1 MINPLR
7 LAALGLLASVM
18 ALGFGLAGHPL
29 IGGAAAVLGAA
40 WLVINWR
47 LLGGGSPALDDFG
60 LLIFT
65 GMAAWGLWQ
74 GLSAWL
80 ALIGML
86 LALAA
91 WDMGR
96 FIRRQVLAL
105 NDDAAARMERTHL
118 IRLGQALGGGLL
130 LGGMALLVR
139 IPLDFGLALVV
150 GIIAV
155 VALSRLVVNVNR

>member
-7 LAALGLLASVM
+7 RVALGLLASVM

-29 IGGAAAVLGAA
+29 IGGATALLGVI
-40 WLVINWR
+40 WLLVNWR
-47 LLGGGSPALDDFG
+47 LVGSSPLLDDFG
-60 LLIFT
+60 LLVFT
-65 GMAAWGLWQ
+65 GIAAWGHWR

-80 ALIGML
+80 ALVGVL

-96 FIRRQVLAL
+96 FIRHQVFVL
-105 NDDAAARMERTHL
+105 NDEAAARMERTHL

-130 LGGMALLVR
+130 VGGLALLVR
-139 IPLDFGLALVV
+139 IPLDFGLALLI
-150 GIIAV
+150 GIIAM

>member
-7 LAALGLLASVM
+7 RAALGLLASVM

-29 IGGAAAVLGAA
+29 IALSAAVLGAG
-40 WLVINWR
+40 WLVIIWR
-47 LLGGGSPALDDFG
+47 LGGGSPALDDIG

-65 GMAAWGLWQ
+65 GIAAWGLWQ

-80 ALIGML
+80 ALVGVL

-105 NDDAAARMERTHL
+105 NDEAAARMERTHL
-118 IRLGQALGGGLL
+118 IRLGQALVGGLL
-130 LGGMALLVR
+130 LGGLALLVR
-139 IPLDFGLALVV
+139 IPLDFGMALLV

>member
-7 LAALGLLASVM
+7 LAALGLLSGFM
-18 ALGFGLAGHPL
+18 ALGFGLASHPL
-29 IGGAAAVLGAA
+29 IGLSAAVLGAG
-40 WLVINWR
+40 WLVISWR
-47 LLGGGSPALDDFG
+47 LVGSSPTLDDFG

-65 GMAAWGLWQ
+65 GIAAWGLLQ

-80 ALIGML
+80 ALIEVM
-86 LALAA
+86 LALTA

-96 FIRRQVLAL
+96 FIRRQALAL
-105 NDDAAARMERTHL
+105 NDVAAKRMERTHL

-130 LGGMALLVR
+130 LGSLALVVH
-139 IPLDFGLALVV
+139 IPLDFGLALVI

>member
-7 LAALGLLASVM
+7 LVALGLLASVM

-29 IGGAAAVLGAA
+29 IALSTAVFVAA
-40 WLVINWR
+40 WLVISWR
-47 LLGGGSPALDDFG
+47 LASGGPALDDIG
-60 LLIFT
+60 LLVFIFIT
-65 GMAAWGLWQ
+65 AWGLWQ
-74 GLSAWL
+74 GLSPWV
-80 ALIGML
+80 ALVGVL
-86 LALAA
+86 LALGA

-96 FIRRQVLAL
+96 FIRRKALAL
-105 NDDAAARMERTHL
+105 NDETAARMERTHL

-130 LGGMALLVR
+130 LGGLALLVR
-139 IPLDFGLALVV
+139 IPLDFGLALVI

>member
-7 LAALGLLASVM
+7 RAVLGFLASVL

-29 IGGAAAVLGAA
+29 IAAGAALLCVGWLAIGWRAA
-40 WLVINWR
+40 
-47 LLGGGSPALDDFG
+47 GSNPALDDFG
-60 LLIFT
+60 LLVFIGIT
-65 GMAAWGLWQ
+65 VWGFWQ

-80 ALIGML
+80 ALVAVL

-105 NDDAAARMERTHL
+105 NEEMAARMERTHL

-130 LGGMALLVR
+130 LGSLALLVR
-139 IPLDFGLALVV
+139 IPLDFGMALVI

>member
-7 LAALGLLASVM
+7 LVALGLLASVM

-29 IGGAAAVLGAA
+29 IGLSAAVLGAG

-47 LLGGGSPALDDFG
+47 LKGGSPALDDFG

-65 GMAAWGLWQ
+65 GIAAWGLWQ
-74 GLSAWL
+74 GLSAWV
-80 ALIGML
+80 ALVGVL

-96 FIRRQVLAL
+96 FIRRQALAL
-105 NDDAAARMERTHL
+105 NDAAAARMERTHL

-130 LGGMALLVR
+130 LGGLALLVR
-139 IPLDFGLALVV
+139 IPLDFGLALVIS
-150 GIIAV
+150 IIAV

>member
-7 LAALGLLASVM
+7 LAALGLLAGVM

-29 IGGAAAVLGAA
+29 IGGGAAVLGAA

-47 LLGGGSPALDDFG
+47 LVGGSPALDDFG

-74 GLSAWL
+74 GLSAWM

-91 WDMGR
+91 WDLGR

-130 LGGMALLVR
+130 LGGLALLVR
-139 IPLDFGLALVV
+139 IPLDFGLALLV
-150 GIIAV
+150 GFIAV

>member
-1 MINPLR
+1 MIKILR

-29 IGGAAAVLGAA
+29 IGVATAVLGVI

-47 LLGGGSPALDDFG
+47 LAGGSPALDDLG
-60 LLIFT
+60 LLVFT
-65 GMAAWGLWQ
+65 GIAAWGLWQ
-74 GLSAWL
+74 GLSGWP
-80 ALIGML
+80 ALVGVL

-96 FIRRQVLAL
+96 FIRRQALAL
-105 NDDAAARMERTHL
+105 NDAAAARMERTHL
-118 IRLGQALGGGLL
+118 VRLGLALGGGLL
-130 LGGMALLVR
+130 LGGLALLVR
-139 IPLDFGLALVV
+139 ISLDFGLALVISIV
-150 GIIAV
+150 AI

>member
-18 ALGFGLAGHPL
+18 ALGFGLASHPL
-29 IGGAAAVLGAA
+29 IGLAAAVLGAF
-40 WLVINWR
+40 WLLLSWR
-47 LLGGGSPALDDFG
+47 LAGSSPALDDFG

-65 GMAAWGLWQ
+65 AIAAWGLWQ

-80 ALIGML
+80 ALVGVL

-96 FIRRQVLAL
+96 FIRRQALAL
-105 NDDAAARMERTHL
+105 NDAAAARMERTHL

-130 LGGMALLVR
+130 LGGLSLLVR
-139 IPLDFGLALVV
+139 IPLDFGLALFV